1 MEKTRK
7 QDTTPDA
14 ARIAYVK
21 GVRAEDLP
29 KDIEIPDG
37 LSTLYAIHGENG
49 EPLALVGDR
58 RMAFAVARQ
67 NSYEPVSVN

>member
-1 MEKTRK
+1 MEKAAKLDERL
-7 QDTTPDA
+7 DA

-29 KDIEIPDG
+29 DGIQVPDG
-37 LSTLYAIHGENG
+37 ITTLYAIHGENG

-67 NSYEPVSVN
+67 NSYEPVSVH

>member
-1 MEKTRK
+1 MEKTEK
-7 QDTTPDA
+7 TLDA

-29 KDIEIPDG
+29 KGIEIPEG
-37 LSTLYAIHGENG
+37 ITTLYAIHGENG

-67 NSYEPVSVN
+67 NSYDPVSVH